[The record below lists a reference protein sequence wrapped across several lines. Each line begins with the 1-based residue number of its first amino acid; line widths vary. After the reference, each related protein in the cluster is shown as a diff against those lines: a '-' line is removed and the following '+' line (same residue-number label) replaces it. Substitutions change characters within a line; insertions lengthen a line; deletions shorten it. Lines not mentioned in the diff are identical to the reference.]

1 MEIRP
6 GTDEDFI
13 PAMELIVEFA
23 EESLSE
29 YGTYLDPERLKETF
43 NKVLKTSFVAVVD
56 NKMVGVLAGH
66 IVNDFCSKLPVYEEV
81 LWYVNKEHRKYGI
94 KLLHYVER
102 WCLKNNIKRITM
114 CCMGNL
120 KTDKLFSLYEK
131 LGFRIMETRFIKEL
145 N

>member
-6 GTDEDFI
+6 GTEGDYA
-13 PAMELIVEFA
+13 PAMELIADFA

-29 YGTYLDPERLKETF
+29 YGTYLDPEQLKETF

-56 NKMVGVLAGH
+56 NKVVGILAGH

-81 LWYVNKEHRKYGI
+81 LWYVDKEHRKYGI
-94 KLLHYVER
+94 KLMRYVEQ
-102 WCLKNNIKRITM
+102 WCLKYNIKRITM
-114 CCMGNL
+114 CCMENL
-120 KTDKLFSLYEK
+120 KAEK
-131 LGFRIMETRFIKEL
+131 LKRFYERLGFQVMETRFLKEL